1 MSTSSNEHVL
11 NMICETDGQ
20 WMETGP
26 VDSPSNNNWASF
38 IHRWAP
44 CGAQQLMPTGSQY
57 ICSKTVT
64 TRWWYLITSTCF
76 SIFSVLIFHFSVFH
90 LFINLYHP
98 CLSFYISPW
107 RFAVVK
113 AIYPPGSPSP
123 LGAFQDNAV
132 TETSFCLCHLSVME
146 RVREWEG
153 GGPYYI
159 SCHVKK

>member
-1 MSTSSNEHVL
+1 M
-11 NMICETDGQ
+11 NMICETGGQ

-44 CGAQQLMPTGSQY
+44 TTVNAYRVSVHLQQNCDNQVMIFNHKHMLQHFSSSQ
-57 ICSKTVT
+57 
-64 TRWWYLITSTCF
+64 F
-76 SIFSVLIFHFSVFH
+76 SLFCHFSVFH

-98 CLSFYISPW
+98 CLSFYMSPW

-113 AIYPPGSPSP
+113 AINPPGSLSP

-132 TETSFCLCHLSVME
+132 TENFFVCATYLWERESEREGDHTIFHVTS
-146 RVREWEG
+146 RN
-153 GGPYYI
+153 
-159 SCHVKK
+159 K